1 MYTYMLYYVI
11 FNLLLIVIGYFIF
24 CLIYINVFTM
34 YFWQYDEVKN
44 KNAKSSEF
52 ARLRRKTNFFV
63 FDKS

>member
-1 MYTYMLYYVI
+1 
-11 FNLLLIVIGYFIF
+11 
-24 CLIYINVFTM
+24 M

-52 ARLRRKTNFFV
+52 ARLRRKTNYFV